1 MKINCRE
8 CDICGE
14 QMGGRDFQY
23 WIRVPKVRGGYPALG
38 MRRVDVCD
46 ECFAKLAVLIQH
58 PELLEGVFDVCETD
72 EEG

>member
-8 CDICGE
+8 CDICGD

-23 WIRVPKVRGGYPALG
+23 WIRVPKVKNGYPALG

-46 ECFAKLAVLIQH
+46 ECFAKLAVL
-58 PELLEGVFDVCETD
+58 
-72 EEG
+72 